1 MEFDL
6 RQLEA
11 FVSVVDNGG
20 FGAASR
26 VLHLSQAAV
35 SERIANLENAI
46 EIRLLDRHSREVRP
60 TAIGRRFYTLAR
72 DLLEHRESIYLELA
86 ELAGVVRGTLNIGT
100 STIPGEYILPQL
112 LPGFLNDHPLVN
124 LNVQVSDSSVVMEQV
139 RKGDVDFG
147 LVGARPADKQLKCE
161 ELWSDRMLLVMPAG
175 HRLAGHSRVRPE
187 EIAEETFIMREQ
199 GSGSRK
205 LMEEVLAGHDIELLP
220 VTITLGSTT
229 AVKEAVIA
237 GLGITLLSERAVRN
251 EIDDGILAA
260 AAIVGLRFERNF
272 LMITDRK
279 RTQSPLCKRF
289 TEYLRECHRRDK
301 T

>member
-11 FVSVVDNGG
+11 FVSVVDNSG

-46 EIRLLDRHSREVRP
+46 ELRLLDRHSRKIKP

-72 DLLEHRESIYLELA
+72 ELLEHREAIYLELA
-86 ELAGVVRGTLNIGT
+86 ELTGVVRGTLNIGA

-112 LPGFLNDHPLVN
+112 LPGFLNQHPLVD

-147 LVGARPADKQLKCE
+147 LVGALPADKQLKCE
-161 ELWSDRMLLVMPAG
+161 ALWSDRMLLVMPAG
-175 HRLAGHSRVRPE
+175 HHLASRSKVRPE

-199 GSGSRK
+199 GSGSRR
-205 LMEEVLAGHDIELLP
+205 LMEEVLARHDIELLP

-229 AVKEAVIA
+229 AVKEAVIG
-237 GLGITLLSERAVRN
+237 GLGITLLSERAVRK
-251 EIDDGILAA
+251 EIDAGTLAA
-260 AAIVGLRFERNF
+260 TNIKGLRFERNF

-279 RTQSPLCKRF
+279 RTQSPLCRRF
-289 TEYLRECHRRDK
+289 TEYLRECHHLDEG
-301 T
+301 

>member
-46 EIRLLDRHSREVRP
+46 DMRLLDRHSREIRP
-60 TAIGRRFYTLAR
+60 TAIGRRFYVLAR
-72 DLLEHRESIYLELA
+72 ELLEHRNSIYLELA
-86 ELAGVVRGTLNIGT
+86 ELAGVVRGILNIGA

-112 LPGFLNDHPLVN
+112 LPGFLSRHPSVV

-147 LVGARPADKQLKCE
+147 LVGASPIDKQLRCE
-161 ELWSDRMLLVMPAG
+161 ALWSDRMLLVVPAG
-175 HRLAGHSRVRPE
+175 HRFAKRSRVRPDE
-187 EIAEETFIMREQ
+187 LEKETFIMREQ

-229 AVKEAVIA
+229 AVKEAVI
-237 GLGITLLSERAVRN
+237 GGVGITLLSERAVRK
-251 EIDDGILAA
+251 EIDAGILAA
-260 AAIVGLRFERNF
+260 TAIEGLRFERNF
-272 LMITDRK
+272 LMITDSK

-289 TEYLRECHRRDK
+289 TEYLKECHRADEK
-301 T
+301 

>member
-11 FVSVVDNGG
+11 LVSVIDNGG

-26 VLHLSQAAV
+26 VMHLSQAAV

-46 EIRLLDRHSREVRP
+46 EMRLLDRHSREIRP
-60 TAIGRRFYTLAR
+60 TAIGRRFYTMAR
-72 DLLEHRESIYLELA
+72 ELLEHREAIYLELA
-86 ELAGVVRGTLNIGT
+86 ELAGVVRGTLNIGA

-112 LPGFLNDHPLVN
+112 ITGFLNQHPLVN
-124 LNVQVSDSSVVMEQV
+124 LNVRVSDSSVVMEQV
-139 RKGDVDFG
+139 RRGDVDFG
-147 LVGARPADKQLKCE
+147 LVGARPADKHLNCE
-161 ELWSDRMLLVMPAG
+161 ELWSDRMLLVAPAG
-175 HRLAGHSRVRPE
+175 HRFAGRSKVRPE
-187 EIAEETFIMREQ
+187 ELQEETFIMREQ

-229 AVKEAVIA
+229 AVKEAVL
-237 GLGITLLSERAVRN
+237 GGVGITLLSERAVRK
-251 EIDDGILAA
+251 EIDAGILAA
-260 AAIVGLRFERNF
+260 TVIEGLRFERNF
-272 LMITDRK
+272 LLITDRK

-289 TEYLRECHRRDK
+289 TEYLRERHRADEQ
-301 T
+301 